1 MASCLFFLVFIQH
14 EGRHSV
20 RIETE
25 LSLAHSIQKTLV
37 PKITIENTHYEIYG
51 VSVPSDNVGGDI
63 VDVVELPD
71 GGLFAYVADIARH
84 GLSAG
89 ILMGMLKASI
99 RTQLLDG
106 FSPAAVFERLNRV
119 LPAVKENHMYATCTA
134 LRLPVLNSTDMP
146 AVEFAI
152 AAQPPILHYR
162 KEDHRVTRLGDEQ
175 LPIGL
180 LPEASYRSYHWHV
193 KSKDLLLIATDGILD
208 AEDRHGEAFGLRRL
222 EALPL
227 KYQDAPLADIADY
240 IHIALRDSYQQ
251 SDDQTLLLIRF
262 R

>member
-1 MASCLFFLVFIQH
+1 
-14 EGRHSV
+14 
-20 RIETE
+20 
-25 LSLAHSIQKTLV
+25 
-37 PKITIENTHYEIYG
+37 
-51 VSVPSDNVGGDI
+51 
-63 VDVVELPD
+63 
-71 GGLFAYVADIARH
+71 
-84 GLSAG
+84 
-89 ILMGMLKASI
+89 
-99 RTQLLDG
+99 
-106 FSPAAVFERLNRV
+106 
-119 LPAVKENHMYATCTA
+119 MYATCTA

-180 LPEASYRSYHWHV
+180 LPEASYRSHHWHV

-208 AEDRHGEAFGLRRL
+208 AEDRHGEAFGLTRL
-222 EALPL
+222 EVLLL